1 MVATGPI
8 AASTQT
14 FALGHL
20 RPHAPPPK
28 YLSGGNGGNGS
39 THVCLKVLLP
49 VELSVPCSHT

>member
-28 YLSGGNGGNGS
+28 YFSGGDGS
-39 THVCLKVLLP
+39 THVCPKVLLP
-49 VELSVPCSHT
+49 VGMSTRT